1 MKEGYYDKTFN
12 IVLLGVD
19 IFFIFISFLLGFY
32 LRFDFFASISVEFW
46 FFLMLSIVLW
56 TIISLYNKIYQLS
69 RLRSLRRAIPNLISN
84 IILHLL
90 LISLS
95 FVSLNVQDDYIFPRL
110 FLFYF
115 YSLLFFLTF
124 LIRVIYYFIIKG
136 YYKHEIDDR
145 NIKKVVILGTGGKA
159 SALYK
164 GFMDTISQGSSFRV
178 LGFFDD
184 ENKGDIPE
192 NLIVGKLDDLKP
204 FCLRENV
211 NEIYYTESL
220 SDVDRIRDLTKFAD
234 ENFIYLRFVPD
245 FTGLQKSKVDIFF
258 LNSVPIIEYTQAPL
272 GGFLNQRIKRIFDI
286 IFSLVIIVFIYPFV
300 FPIIA
305 LMIKLE
311 SKGPVLFK
319 QDRPGKGNELFK
331 CYKFR
336 TMRQNDSTER
346 QATKDDPRITRLGKF
361 LRKTSLDEFPQF
373 INVLQ
378 GKMSVVGPR
387 PNLISQL
394 EFYSKEIEKYRFRHF
409 ITPGITGWA
418 QVNGYRGETKE
429 IHLMKKRVELDAW
442 YIENWSLSLDI
453 KIIFL
458 TIFKLAVGDSRAY

>member
-19 IFFIFISFLLGFY
+19 IFIICISFLLGLF
-32 LRFDFFASISVEFW
+32 LRFDFFISISIEFW
-46 FFLMLSIVLW
+46 FFLLLCIVLW
-56 TIISLYNKIYQLS
+56 AIISLYSKIYQMS
-69 RLRSLRRAIPNLISN
+69 RLRSLRKAIPNLITT

-95 FVSLNVQDDYIFPRL
+95 FVSLNVQEDYTFPRL
-110 FLFYF
+110 FLLYF
-115 YSLLFFLTF
+115 YSILFFLTF
-124 LIRVIYYFIIKG
+124 LIRITYYFIIKG
-136 YYKHEIDDR
+136 YYKHEVNGK

-159 SALYK
+159 VALYK
-164 GFMDTISQGSSFRV
+164 GFLDTISQGSSFRV

-184 ENKGDIPE
+184 KNNGSIPDSLIIGKIENI
-192 NLIVGKLDDLKP
+192 KP
-204 FCLRENV
+204 FCLREKV
-211 NEIYYTESL
+211 NEIYYTKSL
-220 SDVDRIRDLTKFAD
+220 ADVDRITDLTKFAD

-245 FTGLQKSKVDIFF
+245 FSGLQKSKVDIFF
-258 LNSVPIIEYTQAPL
+258 LNNVPIIEYTQAPL
-272 GGFLNQRIKRIFDI
+272 GGFLNQRIKRTFDVL
-286 IFSLVIIVFIYPFV
+286 FSLGVIIFIYPFV

-305 LMIKLE
+305 LIIKLE

-319 QDRPGKGNELFK
+319 QDRPGKGNELFR

-336 TMRQNDSTER
+336 TMRQNENTEQ
-346 QATKDDPRITRLGKF
+346 QATKNDPRITRFGKF

-378 GKMSVVGPR
+378 GRMSVVGPR

-409 ITPGITGWA
+409 ITPGVTGWA

-429 IHLMKKRVELDAW
+429 IDLMKKRIELDAW

-458 TIFKLAVGDSRAY
+458 TMFKLIVGDNKAY

>member
-1 MKEGYYDKTFN
+1 M
-12 IVLLGVD
+12 
-19 IFFIFISFLLGFY
+19 
-32 LRFDFFASISVEFW
+32 
-46 FFLMLSIVLW
+46 
-56 TIISLYNKIYQLS
+56 S
-69 RLRSLRRAIPNLISN
+69 RLRSLFKAIPNLISS
-84 IILHLL
+84 IMLHLL

-95 FVSLNVQDDYIFPRL
+95 FVSLNVQEDYIFPRL
-110 FLFYF
+110 FLLYF
-115 YSLLFFLTF
+115 YSLLFLLTF
-124 LIRVIYYFIIKG
+124 LIRIIYYLIIKG
-136 YYKHEIDDR
+136 YYKHEFNDK
-145 NIKKVVILGTGGKA
+145 NIKKVAILGTGGKA
-159 SALYK
+159 SALYQ
-164 GFMDTISQGSSFRV
+164 GFLNTISEGSSFRV

-184 ENKGDIPE
+184 KNNGNIPDE
-192 NLIVGKLDDLKP
+192 LIVGKINDIKP
-204 FCLRENV
+204 FCLREKI

-220 SDVDRIRDLTKFAD
+220 SDVDYIRDLTTFAD

-245 FTGLQKSKVDIFF
+245 FSGLQKSKVDIFF

-286 IFSLVIIVFIYPFV
+286 VFSLIVIVLVYPVV

-305 LMIKLE
+305 LIIKLE

-336 TMRQNDSTER
+336 TMRQNNNTER
-346 QATKDDPRITRLGKF
+346 QATKDDPRITMIGKF

-429 IHLMKKRVELDAW
+429 IDLMKKRVELDAW
-442 YIENWSLSLDI
+442 YIENWSLSMDI

-458 TIFKLAVGDSRAY
+458 TVFKLVVGDSKAY

>member
-12 IVLLGVD
+12 ILLLGVD
-19 IFFIFISFLLGFY
+19 IFIIFFSFLLGFY
-32 LRFDFFASISVEFW
+32 LRFDFFDSVPVEFW
-46 FFLMLSIVLW
+46 FFLLLSIVLW
-56 TIISLYNKIYQLS
+56 TIITLYNKIYKLS
-69 RLRSLRRAIPNLISN
+69 KLRSLRKAIPGLIK
-84 IILHLL
+84 IITLHLL

-95 FVSLNVQDDYIFPRL
+95 FVSLNVQEDYIFPRL

-115 YSLLFFLTF
+115 YLILFLITF
-124 LIRVIYYFIIKG
+124 LIRIIYYLVIKG
-136 YYKHEIDDR
+136 YYKHEFNDK
-145 NIKKVVILGTGGKA
+145 NIKKVIILGTGGKA

-164 GFMDTISQGSSFRV
+164 GFIDTISHGSSFRV

-184 ENKGDIPE
+184 QNNGDLPD
-192 NLIVGKLDDLKP
+192 NLILGKIKELKS
-204 FCLRENV
+204 FCLKEKV

-245 FTGLQKSKVDIFF
+245 FSGLQKSKVDIFF

-272 GGFLNQRIKRIFDI
+272 GGFLNQRIKRIFDVV
-286 IFSLVIIVFIYPFV
+286 FSLGVIVFIYPFF

-305 LMIKLE
+305 FLIKLE
-311 SKGPVLFK
+311 SRGPVLFK

-336 TMRQNDSTER
+336 TMRQNNNTEQ
-346 QATKDDPRITRLGKF
+346 QATKNDPRITMIGKF

>member
-1 MKEGYYDKTFN
+1 MKEGYYDKTFS

-19 IFFIFISFLLGFY
+19 IVIICLSFFLSFF
-32 LRFDFFASISVEFW
+32 LRFDFFDPIPLEFW
-46 FFLMLSIVLW
+46 FFLLLCIVLW

-69 RLRSLRRAIPNLISN
+69 RLRNLLKAIPDLLSST
-84 IILHLL
+84 ILHLL

-95 FVSLNVQDDYIFPRL
+95 FVSLNVQEDYIFPRL
-110 FLFYF
+110 LLLYF
-115 YSLLFFLTF
+115 YSLLFFLSLATR
-124 LIRVIYYFIIKG
+124 LAYYYVIKG
-136 YYKHEIDDR
+136 YYKHDFDDK
-145 NIKKVVILGTGGKA
+145 NVKKVVILGTAGKA
-159 SALYK
+159 EALYK
-164 GFMDTISQGSSFRV
+164 GFQETISKGSSFRV

-184 ENKGDIPE
+184 KNYGEIPE
-192 NLIVGKLDDLKP
+192 NLFLGKMQDVKRYCLKHK
-204 FCLRENV
+204 V
-211 NEIYYTESL
+211 NEIYYTKSL
-220 SDVDRIRDLTKFAD
+220 ADVDGIKDLTKFAD

-245 FTGLQKSKVDIFF
+245 FSGLQKSKLDIFF

-272 GGFLNQRIKRIFDI
+272 GGYLNQRFKRIFDI
-286 IFSLVIIVFIYPFV
+286 IFSLCVILFIYPFV

-336 TMRQNDSTER
+336 TMQQNNNTER
-346 QATKDDPRITRLGKF
+346 QATKDDPRITRIGKF

-442 YIENWSLSLDI
+442 YIENWSLGLDL

-458 TIFKLAVGDSRAY
+458 TVFKLFVGDSKAY